1 MVVKRES
8 TEKGKENQ
16 EQKEKDTLEKIKQN
30 FDVEGEIKRE
40 RRIWISV
47 DEKILLKLCKWIRDQ
62 GFVHLSA
69 ISVTDWLDE
78 GKYEVVYTVWSYRDK
93 ILLGVKT
100 KIDRNKP
107 TIDSVVPV
115 WMESAQI
122 HERELHELFGV
133 KFEGNPDLAPL
144 FLEDWDGPPPFRK
157 DFDWRDYVRE
167 KYYDEE
173 NARERGYFD

>member
-1 MVVKRES
+1 MAAKGES
-8 TEKGKENQ
+8 TERE
-16 EQKEKDTLEKIKQN
+16 KEKTILEKISQR
-30 FDVEGEIKRE
+30 FSIEGEIKRD

-47 DEKILLKLCKWIRDQ
+47 DKEMLIKLCKWVKDQ

-78 GKYEVVYTVWSYRDK
+78 GKYEVVYLLWSYTDK
-93 ILLGVKT
+93 ILLGIKT
-100 KIDRNKP
+100 KIDRNDP

-133 KFEGNPDLAPL
+133 VFEGNADLAPL
-144 FLEDWDGPPPFRK
+144 FLEEWEGPPPFRK
-157 DFDWRDYVRE
+157 DFDWREYVRE
-167 KYYDEE
+167 KYYDRD
-173 NARERGYFD
+173 NVREGVYFD

>member
-1 MVVKRES
+1 MAVKRE
-8 TEKGKENQ
+8 TTDEKKEKQ
-16 EQKEKDTLEKIKQN
+16 EQKEESILEKIRQK
-30 FDVEGEIKRE
+30 FDVKGEIKRNQ
-40 RRIWISV
+40 RIWISV
-47 DEKILLKLCKWIRDQ
+47 DEKILVKLCTWVKEQ

-78 GKYEVVYTVWSYRDK
+78 GKYEIVYTLWSYRDK

-100 KIDRNKP
+100 KIDRDNP
-107 TIDSVVPV
+107 VIDSVVPI

-133 KFEGNPDLAPL
+133 VFEGNTDLAPL

-157 DFDWRDYVRE
+157 DFDWREYVRE
-167 KYYDEE
+167 EYYDKE
-173 NARERGYFD
+173 NVRERVYFD